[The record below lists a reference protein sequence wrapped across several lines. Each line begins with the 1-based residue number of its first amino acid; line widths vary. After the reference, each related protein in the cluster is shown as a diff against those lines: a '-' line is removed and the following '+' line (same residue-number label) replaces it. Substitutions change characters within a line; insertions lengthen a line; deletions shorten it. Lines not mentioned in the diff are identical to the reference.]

1 MLAKRGPC
9 LVSGC
14 FGFYIIIIN
23 SQAICDRQITEDL
36 SKSSGGFGCTCSR
49 GCGKRILPTFAAE
62 LRFRLVSCPTEGDAT
77 EMITAWLSLD
87 LPTSRHAGYILSDG
101 VTRHST
107 CAKGWYGVCAV
118 PLIPPSEFFFRTLSF
133 QISAA
138 KFYKCVGLARQ
149 HQGRGVA
156 VIHGNT
162 GKVDYSASQ
171 YTTSHGCHYSG
182 IFWERV
188 LTRSDV
194 HCLSVLLHRALLQ
207 YLRGGSNAL
216 APGTDTEGRVRTRVS

>member
-1 MLAKRGPC
+1 MIGKLPKICLRVAGVLGVLAVEGVENAYYRV
-9 LVSGC
+9 LQL
-14 FGFYIIIIN
+14 N
-23 SQAICDRQITEDL
+23 CDSAL
-36 SKSSGGFGCTCSR
+36 
-49 GCGKRILPTFAAE
+49 
-62 LRFRLVSCPTEGDAT
+62 CPV
-77 EMITAWLSLD
+77 
-87 LPTSRHAGYILSDG
+87 PRK
-101 VTRHST
+101 VTQ
-107 CAKGWYGVCAV
+107 AV
-118 PLIPPSEFFFRTLSF
+118 PLIPPSEFFFRTFSF

-207 YLRGGSNAL
+207 HLRGGSNAL